1 MVSCEACG
9 REAIVLA
16 GTPDFTWQF
25 ECEVCQTGR
34 WYYVYLSDIAA
45 DPDGRIDHVEQKSW
59 VGPEFRQKVNQY
71 IGD

>member
-1 MVSCEACG
+1 MS
-9 REAIVLA
+9 
-16 GTPDFTWQF
+16 WQF

-71 IGD
+71 IK